1 MKKLLFAC
9 GAVALALSMASCD
22 SKKSGEQNE
31 LTAVGDSISTM
42 AGEASGLDW
51 LGRYRQ
57 LPEEERAKFSKKEI
71 VRGVEAIIMADTT
84 DQGFLVGLQIGQQL
98 MQQVYQMESAG
109 IPVDHKAVLN
119 EFRKAFNSDS
129 VDGTQVMAIQSQL
142 GQLRRRAFE
151 LAEKKREEEAAKA
164 PEAVANVEAGEKY
177 IKAAKEEDPSI
188 VTTPS
193 GLSYKVVKEG
203 EGEPV
208 GDARAVVNYKG
219 RLVDGTEFDSGEGA
233 TFSAANVI
241 PGFGEGLKMM
251 QKGGV
256 YTLIIPAD
264 IAYGAKAV
272 GNIPPMSTLIFEVE
286 VLDIA
291 R

>member
-1 MKKLLFAC
+1 MKKLLLAC
-9 GAVALALSMASCD
+9 GVAVLALSMGSCD

-31 LTAVGDSISTM
+31 LTSLGDSISTL
-42 AGEASGLDW
+42 AGEASGMDW
-51 LGRYRQ
+51 LGRYNQ

-71 VRGVEAIIMADTT
+71 ERGVEAILLADTT

-109 IPVDHKAVLN
+109 IPVDHKAVAN
-119 EFRKAFNSDS
+119 EFKKAFNGDS
-129 VDGTQVMAIQSQL
+129 VDGTQVMALQSQL

-151 LAEKKREEEAAKA
+151 LADKKREEEAAKT
-164 PEAVANVEAGEKY
+164 PEAIANVEAGQKY
-177 IKAAKEEDPSI
+177 ITNAKAEDPSI

-208 GDARAVVNYKG
+208 GDARALVNYKG
-219 RLVDGTEFDSGEGA
+219 SLVDGTTFDAGEGA
-233 TFSAANVI
+233 KFSAANVI

-251 QKGGV
+251 KKGGV

-286 VLDIA
+286 VLDIEK
-291 R
+291 